1 MRITVY
7 VGNGEYVDTIEVED
21 DATDD
26 DIFAVATDAAMEW
39 VDSTIHWEPEN
50 E

>member
-21 DATDD
+21 DASDS
-26 DIFAVATDAAMEW
+26 DILEVATEAALEW
-39 VDSTIHWEPEN
+39 VESSIHWEPE
-50 E
+50 ED